1 MSKKY
6 HYYLFTGEIT
16 YLVKNEKGE
25 DYVNRIYSN
34 SLAPLEQTEIDLKTI
49 GAVQQQLQKQLFAR
63 TGSPEQVLD
72 VVITNIAYLG
82 HMTKAQFGSPRESK
96 NNDNN

>member
-1 MSKKY
+1 MQKKY

-16 YLVKNEKGE
+16 YLIKNEKGE

-34 SLAPLEQTEIDLKTI
+34 SLATLDQTEIDLKTI
-49 GAVQQQLQKQLFAR
+49 GVMQQQLQKQLFAR
-63 TGSPEQVLD
+63 TGSPEKVLD

-82 HMTKAQFGSPRESK
+82 HMSKEQFGTPPETGPA
-96 NNDNN
+96 NDE

>member
-1 MSKKY
+1 MQKKY

-16 YLVKNEKGE
+16 YLIKNEKGE

-34 SLAPLEQTEIDLKTI
+34 SLAPLDQTEIDLKTI
-49 GAVQQQLQKQLFAR
+49 GVVQQQLQKQLFAR

-82 HMTKAQFGSPRESK
+82 HMTKEQFGTPPEPA
-96 NNDNN
+96 NDE